1 MTYEALPPVM
11 SCEEALAADSF
22 HPQYDRTIVHG
33 DVDAAFSSAEV
44 AGVVQGTAR
53 IGGQVHPPT
62 AS

>member
-1 MTYEALPPVM
+1 M